1 MAQGASTAR
10 RSAPTKGRPP
20 APAPSGRRRLYVA
33 VAVVVLLGGALVLRA
48 WQGRDDAPTAAEASS
63 AAAALDAAS
72 GIGADTPPP
81 WPAPAEPL
89 AQVRAAGLQLGEMG
103 TAEHYHFHLDV
114 IVNGEPVPV
123 PADLGVDPATGAMSY
138 LHTHTADGVVHIEAG
153 RAGQKFTLG
162 QLFTQWDVRLSAN
175 QLGGLRADGANTLS
189 AYVDG
194 TKAAGNPAHL
204 RVAPHQEIA
213 LVYGPADQVV
223 DVPSDYAFAQ
233 GD

>member
-1 MAQGASTAR
+1 MAQGASTIR
-10 RSAPTKGRPP
+10 RGTPTSGGPT
-20 APAPSGRRRLYVA
+20 APARTGRRRLYVA
-33 VAVVVLLGGALVLRA
+33 VAIVLLIGGALVLRA
-48 WQGRDDAPTAAEASS
+48 WQGRDAVPTAAETSA

-81 WPAPAEPL
+81 WPAPADPL
-89 AQVRAAGLQLGEMG
+89 GHVQAAGLQLGEMG

-114 IVNGEPVPV
+114 IVNGQPVPV
-123 PADLGVDPATGAMSY
+123 PADLGVDPSTGAMSY

-162 QLFTQWDVRLSAN
+162 QLFTQWDVRLSAT
-175 QLGGLRADGANTLS
+175 QLGGLRVDGANTLS

-194 TKAAGNPAHL
+194 AKVTGDPAHL
-204 RVAPHQEIA
+204 RVAPHQQIA

-223 DVPSDYAFAQ
+223 DVPSDYAFAK